1 MHCCDCGCEPVFAK
15 CMIISTHGNKVV
27 REVIEASFIGGHGDC
42 SVSLAANGL
51 AEREIQFLRAAL
63 ACGIG

>member
-1 MHCCDCGCEPVFAK
+1 MFTK
-15 CMIISTHGNKVV
+15 CMIISTHKNKIV
-27 REVIEASFIGGHGDC
+27 REVIEASFIKSHGDS

-63 ACGIG
+63 AYGIG